1 MMNNNYFVL
10 INLFNFVILLFLYNK
25 YVFVFQIGLVVGFF
39 VLFNI
44 VWNSNLIMDI
54 GKDLSL
60 LFYGGVGYMIFIF
73 IFIVICKYFI

>member
-1 MMNNNYFVL
+1 M
-10 INLFNFVILLFLYNK
+10 
-25 YVFVFQIGLVVGFF
+25 VGFF